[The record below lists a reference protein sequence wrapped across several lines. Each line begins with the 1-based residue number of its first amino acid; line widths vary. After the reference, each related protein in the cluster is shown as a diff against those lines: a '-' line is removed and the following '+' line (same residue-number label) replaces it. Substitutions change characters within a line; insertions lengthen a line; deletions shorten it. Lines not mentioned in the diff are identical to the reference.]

1 MRTTVAEHV
10 DVLIVGAGLSGIGAA
25 CHLERRSPDR
35 SYALLEA
42 RDAIGGTWDLF
53 RYPGIRSDSDMHTL
67 GYSFRPWE
75 DAQVI
80 ADGPSI
86 LRYVRDTAD
95 AYGVTDR
102 IRFNHRVISADWSS
116 DLARWYVTAEQTDT
130 GETVELAAS
139 FVLMC
144 SGYYRY
150 DRGYIPEFPGREDF
164 AGPVIHPQHWPE
176 DLDYTGKRVVV
187 IGSGATAVTLVPAMA
202 DTAAHVTML
211 QRSPSYVVSL
221 PAEDRVA
228 SALRRRLPSMVAY
241 QAVRAKN
248 VGLMTLSYQLSRRF
262 PKAARAVIRKGV
274 TQQLPVEFDIDAHFK
289 PLYNPW
295 DQRLCVCPDGD
306 LFQALRSG
314 RASMVTDQIETFT
327 ERGIRLRG
335 GQELEADVIV
345 SATGLQLLALGGSQ
359 LSVDGTAVDL
369 HDHLTYKGL
378 MLDGVPNLAL
388 CIGYTNAS
396 WTLKCD
402 LTCEYVCRLLNHMAA
417 EGYAQAMPVVDRD
430 RVSTQPLLNLDSGY
444 IRRSLS
450 EFPQQGSESPW
461 RLRQNYAFD
470 AIALRMGKLED
481 GVMRFSHAGSGSGS
495 GAGAGSGAGDVS
507 GSGVP
512 AEPDSVSA

>member
-25 CHLERRSPDR
+25 CHLERRSPGR
-35 SYALLEA
+35 SYVVLEA

-53 RYPGIRSDSDMHTL
+53 RYPGVRSDSDMHTL

-86 LRYVRDTAD
+86 LRYVRETAD
-95 AYGVTDR
+95 DYGVTDR

-116 DLARWYVTAEQTDT
+116 DLGRWRVTAQRADT
-130 GETVELAAS
+130 GQTVEFTAS

-150 DRGYIPEFPGREDF
+150 DRGYVPEFPGREDF
-164 AGPVIHPQHWPE
+164 AGHVIHPQHWPE
-176 DLDYTGKRVVV
+176 DLDYAGQRVVV
-187 IGSGATAVTLVPAMA
+187 IGSGATAVTLVPSLAE
-202 DTAAHVTML
+202 TAAHVTML

-221 PAEDRVA
+221 PAQDRVA

-248 VGLMTLSYQLSRRF
+248 VALMTLSYQLSRRF
-262 PKAARAVIRKGV
+262 PQAAKALIRRGIA
-274 TQQLPVEFDIDAHFK
+274 QQLPVEFDIDTHFR
-289 PLYNPW
+289 PHYDPW

-306 LFQALRSG
+306 LFRALGSG
-314 RASMVTDQIETFT
+314 RASVVTEEIDTFT
-327 ERGIRLRG
+327 ARGIRLRG
-335 GQELEADVIV
+335 GRELEADIIV
-345 SATGLQLLALGGSQ
+345 SATGLQLLALGGAQ
-359 LSVDGTAVDL
+359 LTVDGAAVDL

-417 EGYAQAMPVVDRD
+417 EGYTQAVPIVDRD

-461 RLRQNYAFD
+461 RLRQNYPLD
-470 AIALRMGKLED
+470 AVALRMGRLED
-481 GVMRFSHAGSGSGS
+481 GVMRFGRGARSGSM
-495 GAGAGSGAGDVS
+495 
-507 GSGVP
+507 
-512 AEPDSVSA
+512 SVSASATSALALAEKVP